1 MTAGAGPVR
10 LGILGTGFISA
21 VHTACAMRSHDVE
34 LVAVASARGR
44 ATRERI
50 GELGPNVLLMTPDE
64 LLDSDDV
71 EAVVVC
77 SRTSEHAAHAVAVL
91 SRGRHLLLEKPGA
104 TTVPGQQLIADAA
117 AQRPELVAMVGYHRR
132 HERRFCELA
141 KQVSAGAI
149 GEPFAVH
156 LTSREDYPPDEAGD
170 AAAGGFIMD
179 VGVHDFD
186 TARWLLGSDPTSVFA
201 HSHAPVYGEGGPDN
215 VYITLALGDAAATVH
230 LSRTS
235 RVGMDI
241 RCEVVGTEGSAW
253 IAERPVGGEAALL
266 TAAVADRF
274 PDDCRDRFAEAYQQ
288 QMAAFGR
295 ACRGELVA
303 GATLED
309 DRWAVATAVAARA
322 SASRSEPLEVG
333 PSWAWD
339 SGVGPG
345 LSTNG

>member
-21 VHTACAMRSHDVE
+21 VHAACALRSDLVE

-44 ATRERI
+44 AARERV
-50 GELGPNVLLMTPDE
+50 GELGPEVRLVTPEE
-64 LLDSDDV
+64 LLASDHV

-77 SRTSEHAAHAVAVL
+77 SRTSEHASHAVAAL
-91 SRGRHLLLEKPGA
+91 AAGKHLLLEKPGA
-104 TTVPGQQLIADAA
+104 ITVPGQQLIADAA
-117 AQRPELVAMVGYHRR
+117 AARPDLVAMVAYHRR
-132 HERRFCELA
+132 FDPRFCD
-141 KQVSAGAI
+141 VSERVAAGAI

-156 LTSREDYPPDEAGD
+156 LASREDYPPSIEDD
-170 AAAGGFIMD
+170 LAAGGFIMD

-186 TARWLLGSDPTSVFA
+186 TARWILGRDPTSAFA
-201 HSHAPVYGEGGPDN
+201 HAHSPVYAEGGPDN
-215 VYITLALGDAAATVH
+215 VYVTLALGDAAGTVH

-241 RCEVVGTEGSAW
+241 RCEVVGTEGSMW
-253 IAERPVGGEAALL
+253 IAERLVGGESALL

-274 PDDCRDRFAEAYQQ
+274 PDDCRDRFPDAYRR
-288 QMAAFGR
+288 QMDAFAR
-295 ACRGELVA
+295 ACRGEPLA

-322 SASRSEPLEVG
+322 SAARGEPLEVG
-333 PSWAWD
+333 PSWGWD
-339 SGVGPG
+339 VGSDPVR
-345 LSTNG
+345 TA